1 MRITIYRGTHE
12 IGGSCVEIEDKG
24 SRIVIDI
31 GMPLVSSNG
40 GRFDIKAFN
49 NITGQQLVQEKVLPD
64 IKGIYPWDKTVSAI
78 DGLLISHAHMD
89 HFGLYSYVRDDINYY
104 LGEGTKKLID
114 ISSLFLTQKSTLT
127 DCTYLKSGHPIHIGS
142 FTIKP
147 FLMDHSA
154 FDAYAFLIESEDGKK
169 VFYSGDFRGH
179 GRKSK
184 VFQWTLE
191 NVPKDVDLLMLEG
204 THIPGSDRTED
215 RETDIEDKIVE
226 KVKDCP
232 TIVFVTQASQNIDRL
247 VSVYKA
253 AIRTNRLL
261 VIDIYTAIILDTLKD
276 YAKLPHPSKAFDNI
290 RIFYPKSISK
300 IIVDKM
306 GKNTLYQFKSFR
318 IGLKE
323 ISEKLSSIIMIMRP
337 SMKKYL
343 DRLGDISGAPLIYS
357 MWKGYLGDES
367 MKPFLDTITKM
378 DLQLQVIHTSGH
390 ADIKTLKQLVDA
402 LNPKS
407 LVPIHTFHPEAYE
420 ATFPGVK
427 ILHADDGVAFTI

>member
-1 MRITIYRGTHE
+1 MNITIYRGTHE

-31 GMPLVSSNG
+31 GMPLVSPGG
-40 GRFDIKAFN
+40 GRFDIKAFDN
-49 NITGQQLVQEKVLPD
+49 LTGSQLVQEKILPD
-64 IKGIYPWDKTVSAI
+64 IKGIYPWDTNGSPI

-89 HFGLYSYVRDDINYY
+89 HYGLYSYVRDDIHYY

-114 ISSLFLTQKSTLT
+114 ISSLFLPKQCTLT
-127 DCTYLKSGHPIHIGS
+127 DCTYLKSGHPIRVGS
-142 FTIKP
+142 FIIKP

-184 VFQWTLE
+184 VFQWTLD
-191 NVPKDVDLLMLEG
+191 NIPKDVDLLMLEG
-204 THIPGSDRTED
+204 THIPGTDRTED

-226 KVKDCP
+226 TVKDCP

-253 AIRTNRLL
+253 ALRTGRLL

-276 YAKLPHPSKAFDNI
+276 HAKLPHPSKAFNNI
-290 RIFYPKSISK
+290 RVFYPQSISK
-300 IIVDKM
+300 IIADKM
-306 GKNTLYQFKSFR
+306 GKNTLYKFKSFR
-318 IGLKE
+318 IGWEE

-343 DRLGDISGAPLIYS
+343 DRIGDISGAPVIYS
-357 MWKGYLGDES
+357 MWKGYLEDES
-367 MKPFLDTITKM
+367 MKPFLDIITKM
-378 DLQLQVIHTSGH
+378 GLQLQVIHTSGH
-390 ADIKTLKQLVDA
+390 ADINTLKQ
-402 LNPKS
+402 
-407 LVPIHTFHPEAYE
+407 F
-420 ATFPGVK
+420 G
-427 ILHADDGVAFTI
+427 